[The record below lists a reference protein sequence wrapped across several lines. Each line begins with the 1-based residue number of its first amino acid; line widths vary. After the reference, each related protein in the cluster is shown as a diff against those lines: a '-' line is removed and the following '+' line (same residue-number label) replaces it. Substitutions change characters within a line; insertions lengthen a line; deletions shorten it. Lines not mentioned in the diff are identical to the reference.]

1 MMQRRQLGTNG
12 PWVSRLCFGALTV
25 SPIQL
30 NMESRAAGALI
41 DYAFARG
48 INCLDTAEF
57 YQSYAQYRQARAAQA
72 GGMLFITKC
81 HAYDRAGAQESLHQ
95 ALSQTGLARIDVMML
110 HEQESEWTLR
120 GHAEAL
126 AYFHEQKAQGR
137 IGQVGISTHFVACAR
152 AAARWPGIDVIEA
165 ICNEEGIG
173 VADGTQL
180 QMNEALR
187 LAHQNGKG
195 VIAMKALAGGH
206 FRNRS
211 ERALQYALQLPFVDT
226 VALGMQSREE
236 VDYNLSLLAGTPDLA
251 AKAQI
256 ETQPRTLHIADWCE
270 GCGAC
275 ERRCQNR
282 AIRVVDGRAQV
293 DAARCV
299 LCGYCARAC
308 KEFCI
313 KVY

>member
-1 MMQRRQLGTNG
+1 MMQRRQLGANG
-12 PWVSRLCFGALTV
+12 PWVSRLCFGALTI

-30 NMESRAAGALI
+30 NMQSRAAGALI
-41 DYAFARG
+41 DYAFAKG

-57 YQSYAQYRQARAAQA
+57 YQSYAQYKQAQAAQK

-81 HAYDRAGAQESLHQ
+81 HAFDRSGAQESLQ
-95 ALSQTGLARIDVMML
+95 RALSQTGLSRIDIMML

-126 AYFHEQKAQGR
+126 SYFAEQKAQGR
-137 IGQVGISTHFVACAR
+137 IGQVGVSTHFVACAK
-152 AAARWPGIDVIEA
+152 AAARWPGIDVVEA

-173 VADGTQL
+173 VADGTQ
-180 QMNEALR
+180 QEMNQALA

-195 VIAMKALAGGH
+195 IIAMKALAGGH
-206 FRNRS
+206 FRGHS
-211 ERALQYALQLPFVDT
+211 ERALQYVLDLPFVDT
-226 VALGMQSREE
+226 VALGMQSKEE
-236 VDYNLSLLAGTPDLA
+236 VDYNLSLLAGAPDLA
-251 AKAQI
+251 ARERIQ
-256 ETQPRTLHIADWCE
+256 TQPRTLHIAHWCE

-275 ERRCQNR
+275 ERRCQSQ
-282 AIRVVDGRAQV
+282 AIHVVGGRAQV
-293 DAARCV
+293 DMTRCV